1 MWNFK
6 VSVQS
11 LVKCGVPL
19 GSILGS
25 LLFLLYIND
34 LCKDSK
40 VVFFIL
46 FVDDTN
52 IFFPTK
58 ILIYFL
64 KS

>member
-1 MWNFK
+1 MWNLK